1 MPRMQRPRE
10 EGWALPRALT
20 LAAAACWLAGLAV
33 PFLKGSAKLLLVP
46 IVREFNLPLFLD
58 YLVDAGQGATA
69 APLAALL
76 LFAPA
81 AFLLWLAAALAT
93 HPRRR
98 RLPAPPAR
106 AAGLLLLLNAG
117 GLLAVRAGAAERA
130 TARLLPGAWLLL
142 GGLALGTAAA
152 AVLPRAGRRG
162 ARVPAGAP
170 NAAAAP
176 SAAAAKTR
184 TEEE

>member
-1 MPRMQRPRE
+1 MPRIQRPRGE
-10 EGWALPRALT
+10 SWAVARALA
-20 LAAAACWLAGLAV
+20 LAAVVCWLAGLAV

-69 APLAALL
+69 APLAVLL

-81 AFLLWLAAALAT
+81 ALLLWLAAALAP
-93 HPRRR
+93 HAWR

-106 AAGLLLLLNAG
+106 AAGLLLALNAG

-152 AVLPRAGRRG
+152 ALLPRPVRRG
-162 ARVPAGAP
+162 GRVPAGAP
-170 NAAAAP
+170 GAAAP
-176 SAAAAKTR
+176 PPARAAKSR
-184 TEEE
+184 PEEE

>member
-1 MPRMQRPRE
+1 M
-10 EGWALPRALT
+10 ARALA
-20 LAAAACWLAGLAV
+20 LAAVVCWLAGLAV

-46 IVREFNLPLFLD
+46 IVREFNLPLFLN

-69 APLAALL
+69 APLAVLL

-81 AFLLWLAAALAT
+81 AFLLWLGAALTPHAWL
-93 HPRRR
+93 R

-106 AAGLLLLLNAG
+106 AAGLLLLLNGG

-152 AVLPRAGRRG
+152 ALLPGAGRRG
-162 ARVPAGAP
+162 ARVPARAPGA
-170 NAAAAP
+170 AAAAP
-176 SAAAAKTR
+176 ARAAKSR